1 LRVAAGPFAHLP
13 PPVPKASATSVP
25 STATAIELRALL
37 GAAKDSFAAWQCAL
51 DDFQR
56 RLAAL
61 EAPTAIEPP
70 AAPSVATNG
79 ADTELRPAAPVPR
92 APPQD
97 APTIA
102 SNASSPHD
110 KQRKRQVVIALGV
123 PTVLGLSVVLVALAS
138 SCH

>member
-1 LRVAAGPFAHLP
+1 VRRRY
-13 PPVPKASATSVP
+13 P

-37 GAAKDSFAAWQCAL
+37 GAAKDSFSAWQGAL

-61 EAPTAIEPP
+61 EAATAIEPP
-70 AAPSVATNG
+70 TATNG
-79 ADTELRPAAPVPR
+79 ADTRLRPAAPVPR

-97 APTIA
+97 APMIA
-102 SNASSPHD
+102 SNASLPHD

-123 PTVLGLSVVLVALAS
+123 PTVLGLSVVLIALAS